1 MKFIPLG
8 IQCSVPEAI
17 KNANRREYSYP
28 FDWMWTPSETTYSIL
43 NILINNGIEKA
54 LEYMITGYSNFKYI
68 PKGRYISVESVT
80 EYLMNKGTGLGNPHF
95 KFNEEYINKLRI
107 RLERL
112 LIDIKSKESILFIY
126 TDAGN
131 PEINYYLDDIE
142 YGKDATDFL
151 LKIYFLI
158 YPINKNIKIVYFC
171 WNERK
176 KDNSI
181 IEYIPFDY
189 MDDWHKISEL
199 IKKYLEILS

>member
-8 IQCSVPEAI
+8 IQCSVPQAI
-17 KNANRREYSYP
+17 KDANRREYSYP

-68 PKGRYISVESVT
+68 PKGRYISVEYVT
-80 EYLMNKGTGLGNPHF
+80 EYLMNKKTGLGNPHY

-126 TDAGN
+126 TDSGN

-142 YGKDATDFL
+142 YGKDATEFL
-151 LKIYFLI
+151 LKIYSLI
-158 YPINKNIKIVYFC
+158 YPINNNIKIVYFC

-176 KDNSI
+176 KDNGI
-181 IEYIPFDY
+181 IEYISFDY
-189 MDDWHKISEL
+189 MDDWRKVSDL
-199 IKKYLEILS
+199 IKKYLENLP